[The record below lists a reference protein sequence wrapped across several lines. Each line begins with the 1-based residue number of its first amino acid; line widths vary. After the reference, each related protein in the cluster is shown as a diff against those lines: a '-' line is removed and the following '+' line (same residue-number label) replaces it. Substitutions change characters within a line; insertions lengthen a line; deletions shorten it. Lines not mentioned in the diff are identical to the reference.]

1 VPFPQA
7 GIMPNLSY
15 NHSNAAIIMDD
26 YEMIMGKVERLHLPQ
41 WIMSPNSSGEEK
53 DEEGHKR
60 DFDDYSVLVS
70 SDELTNHTVE
80 NLENSDDDYDDSSNQ
95 HAGCVPYEDVLDRF
109 GTFQA
114 CPYQDI
120 YIAF

>member
-1 VPFPQA
+1 
-7 GIMPNLSY
+7 MPNLSY

-41 WIMSPNSSGEEK
+41 WIMSPNSPGEEK

-60 DFDDYSVLVS
+60 DSDDNSVLVS
-70 SDELTNHTVE
+70 SDELSNHTVE
-80 NLENSDDDYDDSSNQ
+80 SLENSDDDYDDSSIH

-109 GTFQA
+109 GTVQA